1 MRDGRSHDHTK
12 SNILVP
18 VYHLH
23 VLDNNS
29 WFIFPH
35 KPWFAEDCH
44 TTLPS
49 FTRSSNFPFP
59 PHFVSY
65 CLHFRTPS
73 YVQTWLTFKIYVAHQ
88 VGPPPF
94 KGNTHNGQDTLLSIT
109 SKTISVER
117 VCGARSAVHE
127 NPHKK
132 VVTCNCRQLIERTP
146 PSFLTEH
153 LVLTMHEKHRAI
165 PFPSQHLHIFSLL
178 VLFWPF
184 PRPWLAGFHWIAMIF
199 YTTKVKL
206 HFVEYIFW
214 LPSFRHGDIILEKTF
229 AILCGLDVEYTILTF
244 TS

>member
-1 MRDGRSHDHTK
+1 MDGHMITQNPTYFCLFIICMYLTTIAGLYFHTNPDSPK
-12 SNILVP
+12 IVTPPYQVSQDLP
-18 VYHLH
+18 T
-23 VLDNNS
+23 
-29 WFIFPH
+29 FP
-35 KPWFAEDCH
+35 FCH
-44 TTLPS
+44 TLY
-49 FTRSSNFPFP
+49 
-59 PHFVSY
+59 H

-73 YVQTWLTFKIYVAHQ
+73 YVQTGLTFKIYVAHQ

-153 LVLTMHEKHRAI
+153 LVLTMHEKHRAM

-184 PRPWLAGFHWIAMIF
+184 PRPWLAGFHWIGMIF